1 MHTIVTLPAH
11 GYEGRGQRR
20 GRPVRLP
27 GRLSGPTR
35 FATVN
40 RFCITLLYARVLPRG
55 ALTNS
60 FAVYTSRNGAVL
72 YERNGRLTGCF
83 GAGSAKLGWDF
94 AGLGGL
100 RAGDGCSGAMARAA
114 IFLQAALL

>member
-1 MHTIVTLPAH
+1 M
-11 GYEGRGQRR
+11 
-20 GRPVRLP
+20 
-27 GRLSGPTR
+27 
-35 FATVN
+35 
-40 RFCITLLYARVLPRG
+40 
-55 ALTNS
+55 
-60 FAVYTSRNGAVL
+60 

-114 IFLQAALL
+114 VFLQAALL